1 MPDNRRNRRPF
12 LASRSGGAGLR
23 RRWLRRLGFAAVAV
37 FTAATAVGVAR
48 SDHSAKPALH
58 SWPNGPVTLVVTF
71 PPGGGT
77 DTLARRLAD
86 RLHHRL
92 GHAFVVENRSGAS
105 GNIGA
110 QAVARAKADGRTL
123 LVANSSYA
131 INPAVFSE
139 LGFDPA
145 QDLTGVINV
154 AYVPSVVV
162 TARDS
167 GWPDLL
173 SAVDAGRPL
182 VAGAS
187 APAYASCGNGTPQ
200 HLAAGMLNQSTGSHW
215 LHVPYRGCGPALID
229 VLSGTVPLGVVTASS
244 ALPHIQ
250 AGTLRALAVT
260 SAQRSA
266 LLPDTPT
273 VAELGVAGYELNQW
287 HGLLAPAA
295 TPAAVMAEIRGAV
308 GELLADEAMR
318 KELIGMGYDLVKDSA
333 EEFPGIIRADL
344 DRFAAAASAIGL
356 AMN

>member
-1 MPDNRRNRRPF
+1 MREN
-12 LASRSGGAGLR
+12 
-23 RRWLRRLGFAAVAV
+23 RWLRRAGVASAAVALTV
-37 FTAATAVGVAR
+37 AAAAASSRGDGST
-48 SDHSAKPALH
+48 PAAAED
-58 SWPNGPVTLVVTF
+58 WPTGPVTLVVTF

-86 RLHHRL
+86 RLHHRY
-92 GHAFVVENRSGAS
+92 GHPFVVENRSGAS

-110 QAVARAKADGRTL
+110 QAVARAKPDGHTL

-131 INPAVFSE
+131 VNPAVFSE

-145 QDLTGVINV
+145 HDLTGVINV

-162 TARDS
+162 TAGQQS
-167 GWPDLL
+167 PWNDLL
-173 SAVDAGRPL
+173 SAVEAGRHTSPGL
-182 VAGAS
+182 P

-200 HLAAGMLNQSTGSHW
+200 HLAAGMLNQSTGSQW

-229 VLSGTVPLGVVTASS
+229 VLSGTVGLGVVTASS
-244 ALPHIQ
+244 ALPHIR

-273 VAELGVAGYELNQW
+273 VAELGVSGYELNQW

-295 TPAAVMAEIRGAV
+295 TPSALVARIHQSVNQVLLEAEMQQ
-308 GELLADEAMR
+308 D
-318 KELIGMGYDLVKDSA
+318 LIGMGYDLA
-333 EEFPGIIRADL
+333 EGDASGFQHVIHSDL
-344 DRFAAAASAIGL
+344 DRFASAARAIGL
-356 AMN
+356 KMN

>member
-1 MPDNRRNRRPF
+1 MF
-12 LASRSGGAGLR
+12 EQ
-23 RRWLRRLGFAAVAV
+23 RWARRLGLFMVAAV
-37 FTAATAVGVAR
+37 TAAAAVGVAR
-48 SDHSAKPALH
+48 SNHSIEPRPQP
-58 SWPNGPVTLVVTF
+58 WPHGPVTLVVTF

-86 RLHHRL
+86 RLQGRF
-92 GHAFVVENRSGAS
+92 GQPFVVENRSGAS

-110 QAVARAKADGRTL
+110 QAVARAKADGHTL

-145 QDLTGVINV
+145 HDLTGVVNV

-162 TARDS
+162 TAADSRWRDL
-167 GWPDLL
+167 G
-173 SAVDAGRPL
+173 SAIQAGRGIESL
-182 VAGAS
+182 KQ

-200 HLAAGMLNQSTGSHW
+200 HLAAGMLNESTGSQW
-215 LHVPYRGCGPALID
+215 MHVPYRGCGPALLDI
-229 VLSGTVPLGVVTASS
+229 LAGTVELGVVTASS

-250 AGTLRALAVT
+250 AGKLRALAVT
-260 SAQRSA
+260 SPERSA

-273 VAELGVAGYELNQW
+273 VAESGVPGYQLNQW

-295 TPAAVMAEIRGAV
+295 TPARVMAEIRTAV
-308 GELLADEAMR
+308 SSLLADADMR
-318 KELIGMGYDLVKDSA
+318 AELTGMGYDLPAGREPFAS
-333 EEFPGIIRADL
+333 IIRTDL
-344 DRFAAAASAIGL
+344 ERFAKAAQGIGL